1 MLADAYAIVREI
13 ASPDIEMMFDYNN
26 ESEEAARP
34 TRRWWIASSSG

>member
-13 ASPDIEMMFDYNN
+13 GSPDIEMMFDCN

-34 TRRWWIASSSG
+34 ARLWWIASSSG